1 MIYSVNAHKVKVMR
15 IVKMPRNSNFQ
26 LVAAAKPIKPK
37 KNVTEDMH
45 NTIYSGWICIE
56 LITNSSTFFE
66 DIETKKAIIQT
77 KESINDQRLNL
88 VFIQP
93 SHGKLFK
100 FHV

>member
-1 MIYSVNAHKVKVMR
+1 MINSVNADKVKVIR
-15 IVKMPRNSNFQ
+15 TVKILLNSNFR

-56 LITNSSTFFE
+56 LVTNSSTFFE
-66 DIETKKAIIQT
+66 DIETKKAIMQI

-88 VFIQP
+88 IFILA
-93 SHGKLFK
+93 SHGKSIMY
-100 FHV
+100 